1 MSSTT
6 LHGGGGGTGAQAGD
20 VNERRILAVLALLS
34 LAAGFVHASVLDAHR
49 GHGVAAWAFG
59 IAAVFQVAWAAL
71 VYLRPTRVVLV
82 VGAVVNA
89 AFVGGWVL
97 SRTTGI
103 AFLDGFEESE
113 SVGFSDAVATGAE
126 VLLVAGALLLV
137 LAPAGL
143 RLVAG
148 GLGGTGLGIVGVA
161 TAMLAVPAVSQGG
174 SFHDHGQSHEHVAAG
189 EHGAG
194 HEHGGDAH
202 AAHDDAH
209 ATAAGETHADDHEG
223 TADHAAGAHDDGHDA
238 AHVESAAAH
247 PDGHAA
253 EHASGAAHPVGGS
266 SDHHTDPADAHP
278 AGHDTAPDHGHPST
292 RDPGANHPA
301 GHTGSPAHPHPPA
314 PGPGP
319 STEHPHPPSPGPN
332 PTPSPAHPH
341 PPGPGPTPPGGVTP
355 AQQAAADALL
365 ADTKAILPEW
375 SDEAKVEDA
384 GFRTIGDGGT
394 GTEHLINWNWIDDDV
409 VLDPRRPE
417 SLVYHVDEDGRELV
431 AAMFMLPFGTVDA
444 DVPDVGGTLTQW
456 HVHDDL
462 CLTPER
468 LVDGHPQRTVAAV
481 TTVDGSCS
489 RGEKLGRTPMLHVWI
504 IEHPCGPFSSLEG
517 VGAGQAIVE
526 PQDPNADPDCQHST
540 H

>member
-1 MSSTT
+1 MSTTT
-6 LHGGGGGTGAQAGD
+6 LHEGDGGTGIQAGNVD
-20 VNERRILAVLALLS
+20 ARRILAVLALLS

-59 IAAVFQVAWAAL
+59 IIAVFQVGWAAL

-82 VGAVVNA
+82 VGAVANA
-89 AFVGGWVL
+89 AIVGGWVL
-97 SRTTGI
+97 NRTTGI
-103 AFLDGFEESE
+103 AFIDGFEESE
-113 SVGFSDAVATGAE
+113 PVAFSDAVATGAE
-126 VLLVAGALLLV
+126 VLLVAGALLLA

-143 RLVAG
+143 RLVAS
-148 GLGGTGLGIVGVA
+148 GLGGTGLAIVGVA

-174 SFHDHGQSHEHVAAG
+174 SFHDHGQGHENVAAG
-189 EHGAG
+189 GHGAG
-194 HEHGGDAH
+194 HDHGADAP
-202 AAHDDAH
+202 HDDAH
-209 ATAAGETHADDHEG
+209 GTVAGEAHADDHEG
-223 TADHAAGAHDDGHDA
+223 TEDHAAGGHDDGHDA

-247 PDGHAA
+247 TDGHAA
-253 EHASGAAHPVGGS
+253 EHASGAAHPAGGS
-266 SDHHTDPADAHP
+266 SDHHAGPVGAQP
-278 AGHDTAPDHGHPST
+278 AGHDAAPNHHAGPVGAQPPGHDAAPNHHP
-292 RDPGANHPA
+292 PGP
-301 GHTGSPAHPHPPA
+301 SPAPNHHP

-319 STEHPHPPSPGPN
+319 
-332 PTPSPAHPH
+332 TPHPH

-365 ADTKAILPEW
+365 ADTKAILPQW
-375 SDEAKVEDA
+375 RDEATVYDA

-394 GTEHLINWNWIDDDV
+394 GTEHLINWRWIDDDV
-409 VLDPRRPE
+409 ALDPRRPE

-431 AAMFMLPFGTVDA
+431 AAMFMLPFGTADA

-462 CLTPER
+462 CLTSER
-468 LVDGHPQRTVAAV
+468 MVDGHPQRTVAAV

-489 RGEKLGRTPMLHVWI
+489 QGEKLGRTPMLHVWI